1 VASSHAA
8 GVAAVQLLGPAEAA
22 ASALALDGEGLR
34 VFNMVSGAS
43 RLIPFGSSKSD
54 ALRAVGATQKT
65 PGSPGSNDPGCNA
78 TNVSWD
84 SGLKLWFDQERLVG
98 WSSAASAAPPATVAG
113 IRVGSTRRELMNAYA
128 ATFKQSA
135 RGQTFSAGTI
145 SGLLDSERPSALI
158 TQLWAGQTCF
168 GD

>member
-1 VASSHAA
+1 MTKAAYLVLALGLLGCDRPAERATSPSPPERPSPVASSHAA

-65 PGSPGSNDPGCNA
+65 PGSPGSNERGCNA

-84 SGLKLWFDQERLVG
+84 SGLKLWFDKE
-98 WSSAASAAPPATVAG
+98 
-113 IRVGSTRRELMNAYA
+113 
-128 ATFKQSA
+128 
-135 RGQTFSAGTI
+135 
-145 SGLLDSERPSALI
+145 
-158 TQLWAGQTCF
+158 
-168 GD
+168 